1 MNDINVELLQWF
13 KIFLIKSPLVGYVKI
28 EAIPNKQLA
37 KGLHEPIGTKIE
49 KCKVYSCFKDNI

>member
-1 MNDINVELLQWF
+1 M
-13 KIFLIKSPLVGYVKI
+13 GYVKI

-49 KCKVYSCFKDNI
+49 KCKVYSCFKDNIWRANLLHMQ